1 MESPWRA
8 SRCSAGGAIVRPQ
21 PETEQSYMDSV
32 FTFIQDVVPQQAYA
46 GSPVTDEK
54 ERVVWV
60 RFEKADLNDVS
71 RNPELWEG
79 GGGASTPPLLLM
91 LGYNTGMHI
100 WGLPVSGEAQEL
112 YSVRSGPVRC
122 ARLLPTPHSGVDR
135 KDLFADK
142 RPLLATCDGASSTGS
157 QPYCGVEVR
166 SLRTGEVVKSIQFK
180 TPIFNL
186 HANHRVLVVALQEK
200 LAAFDS
206 RTLVKTFF
214 ITSCYPSPGPNPNPL
229 ALGSRWLAYADTKVG
244 ARYLVQ
250 RHQTYGGVSGDAV
263 QSYTATVISAAKTIR
278 SGLSLFGEA
287 VGRLAGGVRGTGMGP
302 GGCEEDGG
310 PPPTPRRHAHL
321 PGIVTIIDTECVRH
335 GQVEVCEEG
344 EGDGVVAHFP
354 AHDGTP
360 ISAMTF
366 DPSGLLLVTADAQG
380 HDFHVFRVMAH
391 PLVSAQ
397 AAVHH
402 LYTLH
407 RGDTDAQV
415 QDLSV
420 SDDGRWVCACTLR
433 GTCHVFAV
441 CPYGGVSCVRTHTTP
456 RVANRLSR
464 FHKSAGLDEMGPI
477 SLQLHQVQQMQ
488 LQHGAG
494 GSGAGG
500 AGGAGAGVG
509 AGSPAPSPGASPHH
523 GKLSRQEVLSSRSS
537 FSYGNPRLPPFPH
550 PGVTI
555 PLAQV
560 KQPLTLG
567 SLTTGPGLFAT
578 GCLAITPPCK
588 GAPRTS
594 PQPTGGV
601 REVCVSAC
609 FAPSHSPFNTA
620 AHTREKEAH
629 AVAGSLF
636 VLCSVGSLVEH
647 TLEPHPAVGV
657 TRICDDTPLELS
669 CTPNANWGIARSTH
683 WAELR
688 PPFHTTHPL
697 MLAAD
702 AVQDALTL
710 PSGVCARAGRGSS
723 ESLTSEPEDEE
734 DDEWLSQVEIVTHSG
749 PHRRLW
755 MGPQFTFKTLQLP
768 PGQTMLVSSNSSAL
782 LSHTA
787 PESAHATHAAHAPHS
802 DTLDVCSLRLQ
813 PVRSDPVCMPARAS
827 TLEIEAGSGM
837 FELEVCGSWPDAQH
851 RAWVCD
857 PGDEALRER
866 IADAM
871 MESPGGNMHTT
882 RELQREGSIET
893 LSNSSGSTSGSLP
906 RRYDSSLPTL

>member
-1 MESPWRA
+1 FRMESPWRA

-32 FTFIQDVVPQQAYA
+32 FTFIQDVVPQAYA

-229 ALGSRWLAYADTKVG
+229 ALGSRWLAYADTK
-244 ARYLVQ
+244 LVQ

-335 GQVEVCEEG
+335 GQVLYDNFVNAKGWAIFYMCLPLYYILVFCMCLRKTGKPDKCINKFG
-344 EGDGVVAHFP
+344 ETLHVINFRKQKWRIKELFAYNMFL
-354 AHDGTP
+354 
-360 ISAMTF
+360 TF
-366 DPSGLLLVTADAQG
+366 
-380 HDFHVFRVMAH
+380 VFRDV
-391 PLVSAQ
+391 Q
-397 AAVHH
+397 E
-402 LYTLH
+402 TKK
-407 RGDTDAQV
+407 V

-464 FHKSAGLDEMGPI
+464 FHKSAGLDE
-477 SLQLHQVQQMQ
+477 LHQVQQMQ

-500 AGGAGAGVG
+500 AGGAGAGIS

-523 GKLSRQEVLSSRSS
+523 GKLTRQEVLSSRSS

-567 SLTTGPGLFAT
+567 SLTTGVGGVT
-578 GCLAITPPCK
+578 K

-620 AHTREKEAH
+620 AHTREKGMEAH

-669 CTPNANWGIARSTH
+669 CTPHANWGVARSTH

-702 AVQDALTL
+702 AVQDAPTL
-710 PSGVCARAGRGSS
+710 PSDSYLMPDSHHHPAQSRGSS

-827 TLEIEAGSGM
+827 TLEIEAGSGTLWRVSTH
-837 FELEVCGSWPDAQH
+837 LEVCGSWPDAQH

-882 RELQREGSIET
+882 RAELQREGSIET

-906 RRYDSSLPTL
+906 RRYDSSLPT